1 MHKTA
6 STLTSSL
13 VNQCPHALCL
23 FLSVITL
30 CETLTELKM
39 NRAQFLEL
47 KSVAAAIL
55 FVTNSSNNF
64 YINRKSENVVKLI

>member
-1 MHKTA
+1 MEMGVYRHQWSMT
-6 STLTSSL
+6 TRL
-13 VNQCPHALCL
+13 
-23 FLSVITL
+23 ITL
-30 CETLTELKM
+30 CETLTELKV